1 MEVVDSHELMIS
13 APVLFGKYLK
23 MINKQL
29 RILIP
34 NTRVPKVTVSVTGKG
49 EDRWGGGEAGGSQ

>member
-1 MEVVDSHELMIS
+1 
-13 APVLFGKYLK
+13 

-49 EDRWGGGEAGGSQ
+49 EDRWGGGEVGGSQ